1 MELKIKI
8 TIVLVA
14 KTRGDVLIECM
25 KQSGIVVGIASNRAG
40 HTAKQSCYK
49 CRRLQ
54 IKQGVKPIPL
64 RFKLDSG

>member
-40 HTAKQSCYK
+40 HTATNS
-49 CRRLQ
+49 L
-54 IKQGVKPIPL
+54 VKSAGGC
-64 RFKLDSG
+64 KLSKVLSLSHCASN